1 MTSTERWDRAQQ
13 YEQSFW
19 QSIAEE
25 IARDSVGR
33 IDFYQ
38 WRAGELKKRL
48 SRLGLDSVLDGSR
61 RILELGSGP
70 IGVIGYLP
78 GRDRVAVDPLNRF
91 YSTSEHL
98 TRLRNPE
105 VTYLDSQGEDIP
117 LETGAYQLVIMEN
130 CIDHTQD
137 PDQVMS
143 EIVRLLEPGGTL
155 YMTVNAR
162 SRLGYWVH
170 RGLARLELDPGH
182 PHTFTAKRFEDF
194 VRRHGF
200 DMREFE
206 VGSWWAA
213 WKGDLRG
220 ESLRAKA
227 KGILCVSE
235 HLLSCVAI
243 KPADVG
249 DRHSVSRVPG

>member
-1 MTSTERWDRAQQ
+1 MTSAKRWDRAQQ
-13 YEQSFW
+13 YEQGFW
-19 QSIAEE
+19 ESIAEE
-25 IARDSVGR
+25 IARDSVDR

-38 WRAGELKKRL
+38 WRAGELAKRL
-48 SRLGLDSVLDGSR
+48 KRLGLDSLLDGSS
-61 RILELGSGP
+61 RIVELGSGP

-105 VTYLDSQGEDIP
+105 VTYLASQGEDIP
-117 LETGAYQLVIMEN
+117 LETGAYKLVIMEN

-137 PDQVMS
+137 PEQVMS
-143 EIVRLLEPGGTL
+143 EIIRLLEPGGTL

-162 SRLGYWVH
+162 SRLGYWTH
-170 RGLARLELDPGH
+170 RLLARLELDPGH
-182 PHTFTAKRFEDF
+182 PHTFTEQRFESF
-194 VRRHGF
+194 VRSHSF
-200 DMREFE
+200 DIVEFE
-206 VGSWWAA
+206 ASSWWTA
-213 WKGDLRG
+213 WKQDLLG
-220 ESLRAKA
+220 KSIRAKA

-243 KPADVG
+243 KLRGTPKA
-249 DRHSVSRVPG
+249 S